1 MRGKQRKM
9 MGCPLFVRRLQTKP
23 SQERV
28 VAFFGC
34 LFFDK
39 NKFYDSNFITLK
51 TKPCTKQHNPDRC
64 SQLAARNRT
73 PFAWIMFSAPACN
86 CSPHAGKLWRKV
98 LGGAWAAL
106 CRATP
111 SASTSL
117 LPPPTHILMY
127 ATRGM
132 TSPNTGAVCSINS
145 LFLTNHRRYHP
156 FPASQSNSTQ
166 HTTSIRLVD
175 SLRNDTQQH
184 NIQKAQA

>member
-1 MRGKQRKM
+1 MHGKQRKM

-39 NKFYDSNFITLK
+39 NKFYASNFITLK

-86 CSPHAGKLWRKV
+86 CSPHAGNWGERCSV
-98 LGGAWAAL
+98 GLGLLAAEQL
-106 CRATP
+106 PALRHR
-111 SASTSL
+111 SFLLLHTS
-117 LPPPTHILMY
+117 
-127 ATRGM
+127 
-132 TSPNTGAVCSINS
+132 
-145 LFLTNHRRYHP
+145 
-156 FPASQSNSTQ
+156 
-166 HTTSIRLVD
+166 
-175 SLRNDTQQH
+175 
-184 NIQKAQA
+184 